1 MIRINLVP
9 YRLARRRRQ
18 IIEHVSVFFAVV
30 AVAVLL
36 SVGAHTVASLQL
48 EDLKKE
54 AMQTEQQNAE
64 LKKKIGK
71 IKNLESLRVEVERK
85 LDLVD
90 RLQEGR
96 FNSLKTLNAIAGVI
110 PKNVWLEVM
119 TDRGKVIELA
129 GLAESNR
136 AVASFMR
143 KLDQSAVFTDVR
155 LGEISRVVVD
165 GLPLRQF
172 SLSLSRVDK
181 AAPKES
187 KPGSKQGRRS
197 HV

>member
-9 YRLARRRRQ
+9 YRMARRRRQ

-36 SVGAHTVASLQL
+36 SAGAHTIASLQL
-48 EDLKKE
+48 ADLKQE
-54 AMQTEQQNAE
+54 VAQIEQQNAE
-64 LKKKIGK
+64 LKKRIGK
-71 IKNLESLRVEVERK
+71 IRNLESLRVEVERK

-110 PKNVWLEVM
+110 PGNVWLEVL
-119 TDRGKVIELA
+119 TDRGNVIELA

-143 KLDQSAVFTDVR
+143 QLDQSAVFTDVR

-165 GLPLRQF
+165 GLPLRRF

-181 AAPKES
+181 AAS
-187 KPGSKQGRRS
+187 KPDRKQGRHSR
-197 HV
+197 V